1 MQVKRI
7 RQAGGGI
14 GDRNFPFAHLARVV
28 LEPQAR
34 RCCHPCPRG
43 ARQSQVV
50 THDVAVG
57 SQLHR
62 RRELRVRQVGSR
74 CLSAHVD
81 DAIGY

>member
-7 RQAGGGI
+7 RLAGGGI

-28 LEPQAR
+28 LEPETGRLGHGRACDLLQT
-34 RCCHPCPRG
+34 
-43 ARQSQVV
+43 QVV

-81 DAIGY
+81 DVIGY